1 MKKKAFIKMKI
12 WEDETSYNK
21 AVQVAEEKIGIVKQ
35 GLEWC
40 AKHIDTDKIDRKQF
54 LFSMVEEFNRNLE
67 LQKGNITKVKLAVE
81 KIHFLLEIHISEL
94 VAIQNQYDR
103 LESNIYVQDDDFVSG
118 VSLEDF
124 TRYTQNEEE
133 NQRLIIANNYIDAID
148 KVQKYNKTY
157 PIDLCRGT
165 TDFVKFDFRK
175 NVYIPNI

>member
-1 MKKKAFIKMKI
+1 MKKKAFVKMKV

-21 AVQVAEEKIGIVKQ
+21 AVESAQHKINIVKK
-35 GLEWC
+35 GLEWS
-40 AKHIDTDKIDRKQF
+40 AKYIDIDKIDKKKF
-54 LFSMVEEFNRNLE
+54 LADMVAEFNRQLE
-67 LQKGNITKVKLAVE
+67 IQKGDITKVKLAVE
-81 KIHFLLEIHISEL
+81 KLHFLLEVHITEL
-94 VAIQNQYDR
+94 RAIREQYDR
-103 LESNIYVQDDDFVSG
+103 INVDVYVEDDDFVCG

-124 TRYTQNEEE
+124 TRYTSTEEE
-133 NQRLIIANNYIDAID
+133 NQKLIIANNYIDAIE